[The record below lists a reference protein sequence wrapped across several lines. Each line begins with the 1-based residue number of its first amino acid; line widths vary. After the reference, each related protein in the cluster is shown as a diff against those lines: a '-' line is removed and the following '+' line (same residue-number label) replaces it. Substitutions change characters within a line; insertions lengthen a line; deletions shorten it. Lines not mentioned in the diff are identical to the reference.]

1 MNEYTLLKERFG
13 KSVFKN
19 DSEKTKIKAIEKA
32 YADMSRRAS
41 GHKPAIKEA
50 CVKWL
55 NEEVF
60 SSTLS
65 IHNFDTWHKETCSAL
80 IKKFNSVNP
89 TFGTVGR
96 AQKVI
101 NMAFKYFSCIT
112 NDYDDYLRFAHM
124 TLDGYTLAW
133 YKDVVMPWA
142 KKNNLKDVS
151 TLIEWS
157 KINDYDGHYMLI
169 QENIRQYL
177 KENQSYS
184 VIIGQKNT
192 PLLNLPRIPFEAEFI
207 VWEGEIVK
215 AKYDNL
221 IKELSKY
228 KTKTKGKEA
237 GRTKDSWL
245 IGIFFDDF
253 LKSYCKSL

>member
-1 MNEYTLLKERFG
+1 MNEYILLKERFG

-41 GHKPAIKEA
+41 GHVPDIKEV

-55 NEEVF
+55 DEEVF
-60 SSTLS
+60 TSSLS
-65 IHNFDTWHKETCSAL
+65 IHNFDTWHKETCFAL
-80 IKKFNSVNP
+80 IEKFNSVKP
-89 TFGTVGR
+89 KFGTVGR

-112 NDYDDYLRFAHM
+112 NGYDKHLEYAHM

-133 YKDVVMPWA
+133 YKSFVMPWV
-142 KKNNLKDVS
+142 KNNGYNDVS
-151 TLIEWS
+151 TLVEWS
-157 KINDYDGHYMLI
+157 KINDYDYYMLI
-169 QENIRQYL
+169 QTNIRNYL
-177 KENQSYS
+177 KEKQVYS
-184 VIIGQKNT
+184 VQIGKKNT
-192 PLLNLPRIPFEAEFI
+192 AELALPEIPFEAEFI

-221 IKELSKY
+221 TKELQNY
-228 KTKTKGKEA
+228 KTKSRGKEA
-237 GRTKDSWL
+237 WRTKDGWL
-245 IGIFFDDF
+245 IDKLFDDF
-253 LKSYCKSL
+253 LKDYCKNL

>member
-1 MNEYTLLKERFG
+1 MSVYTLLKERFG

-19 DSEKTKIKAIEKA
+19 DSDRTPNKAIEKA

-41 GHKPAIKEA
+41 GHKPEIKEV

-60 SSTLS
+60 ASTLS
-65 IHNFDTWHKETCSAL
+65 IHNFDTWHKETCFAL
-80 IKKFNSVNP
+80 IEKFNSVNP
-89 TFGTVGR
+89 KFGTVGR

-101 NMAFKYFSCIT
+101 NMALKYFSCISS
-112 NDYDDYLRFAHM
+112 DYDNCLEFAHM

-133 YKDVVMPWA
+133 YKSFVMPWA
-142 KKNNLKDVS
+142 KKHGHKDVS
-151 TLIEWS
+151 NLVEWS
-157 KINDYDGHYMLI
+157 KINDYDYYMLI
-169 QENIRQYL
+169 QTNIRNYL
-177 KENQSYS
+177 KEKQVYS
-184 VIIGQKNT
+184 VKISKIQT
-192 PLLNLPRIPFEAEFI
+192 PELNLPEIPFEAEFI

-221 IKELSKY
+221 IKELQNY
-228 KTKTKGKEA
+228 KTKSRGKEA

-245 IGIFFDDF
+245 IDSLFDEF
-253 LKSYCKSL
+253 LKDYCKNL